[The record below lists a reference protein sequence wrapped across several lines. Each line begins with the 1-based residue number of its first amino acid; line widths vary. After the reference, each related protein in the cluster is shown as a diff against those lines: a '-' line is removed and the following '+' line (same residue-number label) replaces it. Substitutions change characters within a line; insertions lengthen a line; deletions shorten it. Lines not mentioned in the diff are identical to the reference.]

1 MHGLRNAFDSIG
13 WRRDQMSRIQSVQP
27 FQQGCV
33 TALVASCGVSST
45 ADRSLTRVVEELVD
59 KCFPVAQDLLK
70 AQPCCRGFLSL
81 QGEVDKATRM
91 HRIAVK
97 IVELARSCVARSQEA
112 CAMPQWSDVACA
124 INDCLDSC
132 TQLEASSSAH
142 TSSFFATVTRYMKL
156 FHPHHVYTKYGYSI
170 ANSLAANLHSEFIG
184 VEIRP
189 PPELQRRPRFLSPDV
204 LEFPFWTKACSA
216 SSLAVHIAEGRGLA
230 AVEKGDPALADRACL
245 RRRCPEIYKLAAR
258 NSLPIELQ
266 VSWCRRRNVVEWA
279 KLRGIHAYL
288 APEIVGDTA

>member
-1 MHGLRNAFDSIG
+1 MPAWWLLCTDDRRVWQSEGGVDGLLSTARLDRRHGLQVHGLRNAFDSIG

-142 TSSFFATVTRYMKL
+142 TSSC
-156 FHPHHVYTKYGYSI
+156 
-170 ANSLAANLHSEFIG
+170 SE
-184 VEIRP
+184 R
-189 PPELQRRPRFLSPDV
+189 LPD
-204 LEFPFWTKACSA
+204 T
-216 SSLAVHIAEGRGLA
+216 
-230 AVEKGDPALADRACL
+230 
-245 RRRCPEIYKLAAR
+245 
-258 NSLPIELQ
+258 
-266 VSWCRRRNVVEWA
+266 
-279 KLRGIHAYL
+279 
-288 APEIVGDTA
+288 